1 MEKYGNLIK
10 QMRLIRKMSQ
20 EDVALEINTNQ
31 SSISD
36 YELSKHKLSFGKL
49 IEIANALN
57 FDVVLI
63 AKDRTMNYTYSTRD
77 DIYLLKYMR
86 RRRRISARKLSQ
98 KVQYSH
104 STITSYERRKNRLNQ
119 EALERIADALD
130 FDIDIMV
137 QSQLIYSE
145 DE

>member
-20 EDVALEINTNQ
+20 EDVALEINMNQ

-36 YELSKHKLSFGKL
+36 YELSKHKLSYEKL
-49 IEIANALN
+49 IEIANALEFN
-57 FDVVLI
+57 VVLI
-63 AKDRTMNYTYSTRD
+63 AKDRTMNYTCSTRD

-104 STITSYERRKNRLNQ
+104 STITSYERHKNRLNQ

-130 FDIDIMV
+130 FDIDI
-137 QSQLIYSE
+137 SIR
-145 DE
+145 DCR